1 VARSKVADE
10 LQREDAAAIAAMTP
24 AERLELAFE
33 LGRRG
38 VEMYMSAHHVDY
50 ETASRA
56 LKRAG
61 QAGRRYSRCMDEDAK

>member
-1 VARSKVADE
+1 MARSKVAEE
-10 LQREDAAAIAAMTP
+10 LQHVDADAIAAMTP

-38 VEMYMSAHHVDY
+38 VEMYMTAHHVDY
-50 ETASRA
+50 ETAARE

-61 QAGRRYSRCMDEDAK
+61 RAGRRYSRCMDEDLP